1 MKYRRVLIK
10 LSGEALSGE
19 GRSILSSDMLS
30 RVANVLVDFSLK
42 GVEIAVVVGAGNI
55 WRGKQGGHSKMEAN
69 TADHMG
75 MLGTVINALAVKDAV
90 NRAGAEKGVEAVVQ
104 TAVPMDAFAEPYSH
118 RSAQKH
124 LSEGRIVIFGCGTGS
139 PFFTTDTAAALRAI
153 EIGAD
158 IILMAKNVDGVY
170 DKNPA
175 DHPDAVKYDRVTY
188 QQTLKLNLAAADST
202 ASALCLNNDMPMI
215 VFELKQPEN
224 IARVLSGESLG
235 TLVYKGIGG
244 EE

>member
-1 MKYRRVLIK
+1 MKYKRVLIK

-19 GRSILSSDMLS
+19 GRSILSAEMLE
-30 RVANVLVDFSLK
+30 RVAKVLVDYSAK
-42 GVEIAVVVGAGNI
+42 GMEIAVVVGAGNI
-55 WRGKQGGHSKMEAN
+55 WRGKQGSHSSMEAN

-90 NRAGAEKGVEAVVQ
+90 NRAGAENGVQAVVQ
-104 TAVPMDAFAEPYSH
+104 TAVHMEAFAEPYSF
-118 RSAQKH
+118 RSAHRH
-124 LSEGRIVIFGCGTGS
+124 LKDGKVVIFGCGTGS

-170 DKNPA
+170 DKNPSL
-175 DHPDAVKYDRVTY
+175 HPDAVKYDKITY
-188 QQTLKLNLAAADST
+188 QQTLRLNLAAADNT

-224 IARVLSGESLG
+224 IARALSGESLG
-235 TLVYKGIGG
+235 TLVYKGADG